1 VQGRGQPGRGLE
13 PPEITAIGTNS
24 SAAWVGDSPSTPWA
38 YSIVGNAI
46 AVTPN
51 PTAAIA
57 TQARL
62 KLRSRNSCNDSSGSF
77 VVRACHATN
86 TPSTTTPAM
95 ISDHT
100 ETGPT
105 IGPQS

>member
-1 VQGRGQPGRGLE
+1 VSRPTYGDK

-57 TQARL
+57 TAARL
-62 KLRSRNSCNDSSGSF
+62 KLRSRKSESDSSGSSF
-77 VVRACHATN
+77 VRACQAMK
-86 TPSTTTPAM
+86 TPRTTRPAM
-95 ISDHT
+95 INDHT
-100 ETGPT
+100 E
-105 IGPQS
+105 IGPAIVPQW